1 MENQQALQDLYQ
13 AGIFMKENDLVW
25 GTAGNISVRTDE
37 SHFYVSASG
46 TYVGDMGIE
55 DFTLCSF
62 DGEVQG
68 KKPSKE
74 HIMHKGIYEERPDIG
89 AILHASPFYSTMAAC
104 SNIELPS
111 SYFVEA
117 MYYLERIERLPYY
130 HPGSQELAQAVKEKA
145 ASANIMLLENHGII
159 VYDTNLKE
167 AKMALQ
173 TLEYAAKM
181 HITALSG
188 NIPMKNLSAAQE
200 KEFLQE
206 SGYKPVRNWSTK

>member
-1 MENQQALQDLYQ
+1 MENQEALKDLHQ
-13 AGIFMKENDLVW
+13 TGIFMKENDLVW
-25 GTAGNISVRTDE
+25 GTAGNISVRTDDT
-37 SHFYVSASG
+37 HFYVSASG

-62 DGEVQG
+62 DGSVQG

-130 HPGSQELAQAVKEKA
+130 HPGSKELAQAVKEKA
-145 ASANIMLLENHGII
+145 SAANVLLLENHGII

-173 TLEYAAKM
+173 TLEYAARM
-181 HITALSG
+181 HITAISG

-200 KEFLQE
+200 ESFLKE
-206 SGYKPVRNWSTK
+206 SGYKPVRNWS

>member
-145 ASANIMLLENHGII
+145 ASANVMLLENHGII

-188 NIPMKNLSAAQE
+188 NITMKNLSAGQE

-206 SGYKPVRNWSTK
+206 SGYKRVRNWSTK